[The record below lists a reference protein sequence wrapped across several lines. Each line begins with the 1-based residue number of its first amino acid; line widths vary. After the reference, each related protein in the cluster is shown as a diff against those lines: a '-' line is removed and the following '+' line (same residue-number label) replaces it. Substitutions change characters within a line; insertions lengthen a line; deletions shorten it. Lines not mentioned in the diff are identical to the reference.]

1 MDAPQDGSKKR
12 EGLHQRGTMWC
23 QSRALL
29 VSMEPDVITS
39 GAQGKVVWLQLVIEL
54 TNKVLDLQD
63 ESGYRPWFQ
72 IREQGGEGY

>member
-23 QSRALL
+23 QSIALL

-39 GAQGKVVWLQLVIEL
+39 GAQGKVVWVAARDRTYQ
-54 TNKVLDLQD
+54 
-63 ESGYRPWFQ
+63 
-72 IREQGGEGY
+72 QGS